1 MRTHSRKI
9 RSSDQQTHVRLG
21 HLMAYLL
28 NRAMK
33 IWPGWLFLLLGL
45 AVADTS
51 YGQDTGGSSLCSTI
65 PETWTVRDGIIS
77 KKLTNYTYSGTG
89 ANLSKPIGGWDKY
102 YAQRIITEKESNSS
116 TYTKVSTL
124 TELKAA
130 LSSAT
135 KGDTVFVVGNAE
147 ILITE
152 KLVIRSGV
160 TLASNRGQA
169 LSNVSG
175 SYVSDGFALG
185 ALLHIDDLV
194 GGRSNLLI
202 VGGDNVRITGLRLRG
217 PQREVH
223 PWGEGYDRSGIMN
236 ASAGPPSVGRKN
248 LEVDNCE
255 LFQWPFNAIYVGHG
269 GTACVRNNYIHH
281 NQRWKLGYGIGLQGG
296 AKVSIEENLFAFNR
310 HCVAGTGYPT
320 QEYTARHNVVLA
332 SNNPPFDMHG
342 LIESCPSSITG
353 IWECEQTSRS
363 FSYDVAG
370 SSSVMGHWQFG
381 RPNQSGGGKGGLPP
395 DNQIAGKKI
404 HITHNTVAS
413 VTNEHKPM
421 DLAKRKSLNAGR
433 FGAIAAVY
441 LRGVPWEEAVV
452 ENNSFAHPSR
462 WGGAYKQFK
471 VETNVNYALP
481 FRFNT
486 SSGSDASNGVGN
498 VWDHDNNYRRFFE
511 RFGDVFQE
519 IEEITIPADGHFSF
533 SSDRWSYPWSANSTS
548 KLPSKVVSSYGLE
561 KALNKR
567 TWRVENG
574 KATTKSDPPNDR
586 IGEMHSKRF
595 QINKNYVSFRLT
607 GFKYVDIG
615 STGFTRCT
623 ENDSKYANQVAL
635 LSAHD
640 DAVIF
645 KANVPCDGS
654 FVLSD
659 HDLSNYQDSWAYFVL
674 SDGDWHND
682 GWIEVDDIYF
692 FDGPPAEPTNLR
704 AEVNYREED
713 SSDNFT
719 VKISWDDPNNPSIR
733 RWEYQWRERGGM
745 WSEWQS
751 IAWEAIDDSEE
762 NGIARIAT
770 QVSAPV
776 NRLMATT
783 YEYKVRGYNL
793 GGYGTA
799 SDSVAVKIFALP
811 GRPENLTAA
820 AANESVVM
828 TWKAPIS
835 NGGVDITDY
844 GYRYRATRSTK
855 WSPSEKGALLGQT
868 TSHTVRPLTNGTEY
882 IFEVW
887 AVNKVGNGTS
897 SSVKAT
903 PQAALTSV
911 SFGSATYQALEG
923 GDAVQ
928 VVVRLSPLPS
938 QPVRI
943 PVVVSADEGTEADD
957 YTVAGLTE
965 GSVSF
970 AAGVSE
976 QSFSIKANEDAD
988 SDNET
993 VSLSFETLGTVVRA
1007 TPEATVTLLDNDA
1020 TVALSSL
1027 SPQVGT
1033 PLTAEL
1039 TDPSGGITNP
1049 RWQWQRRSS
1058 PTAKW
1063 INAAGV
1069 SSQPLPWVSI
1079 YLPQAG
1085 DVGDQLRATVGYTA
1099 ADGTSRRA
1107 ESTATAAVRAA
1118 PPSVVNRPPSVPLGP
1133 DVVSVAENTT
1143 AIGTYISADPDGD
1156 ALGWTVSPSA
1166 TFSISGGALRF
1177 KNAPDYESGTT
1188 VYTATLQTYDG
1199 ALWSPSKTVT
1209 VRVTDVDDV
1218 APVLPSVSSTPC
1230 YVGEYC
1236 SFTFPAAIRGTAPIT
1251 YTVSA
1256 PSWAKASGRSF
1267 SGTAPSSPG
1276 TASASLNASNAYG
1289 TDSESVTINIKNRPV
1304 IGVAPVLDPVNPI
1317 TCYVGEYCSFTFP
1330 LAVRGTAP
1338 ITYKVSPP
1346 SWAKASG
1353 RSFSGTAPSSPG
1365 TASASLNASNAYGT
1379 DSESVTINIKNR
1391 PVIGV
1396 APVLDPVNPITCYVG
1411 EYCSFT
1417 FPLAVRGTA
1426 PITYKVSPPSWAK
1439 ASGRSFSGTAP
1450 SSPGTASASLNAS
1463 NSYGTDSESLT
1474 INVKKRPVAG
1484 VAPVLASVSSITCYV
1499 GEYCSFTFPAASK
1512 GTAPITYK
1520 VSPPSWAKASGRSF
1534 SGTAPS
1540 SPGTFSASLNAS
1552 NSYGTDSESLTIN
1565 VKKRPVIGVVP
1576 VLPSVSSIT
1585 CYVGEYCSFTFPAA
1599 TSGTKPITYKVS
1611 PPSWAKTSGSRGFAG
1626 TAPSSPGT
1634 FSASINASNAYGTDS
1649 ESLTIN
1655 VKKRG
1660 YRPVLASVSSIT
1672 CYVGEY
1678 CSFTFPAATSGTKP
1692 ITYKVSPPSWARASG
1707 SRGFAGAAP
1716 SSPGTFSASI
1726 NASNAYGTDSESL
1739 TIKVKRRVAMAP
1751 RRSPEFGHVLVGS
1764 WLAECAR
1771 PIWDNMDGARYGW
1784 RYRLLLA
1791 TN

>member
-175 SYVSDGFALG
+175 SHVSDGFALG

-342 LIESCPSSITG
+342 LIESCPSSITD

-370 SSSVMGHWQFG
+370 DLRVGKKEGEEFWHFG
-381 RPNQSGGGKGGLPP
+381 RSSQLSANEAQPP
-395 DNQIAGKKI
+395 DNQIGGKKI

-413 VTNEHKPM
+413 VTNQYKPM

-462 WGGAYKQFK
+462 WGGAYKQVR
-471 VETNVNYALP
+471 VETDVKYTLPYNFNKSVND
-481 FRFNT
+481 NT
-486 SSGSDASNGVGN
+486 NGVGN
-498 VWDHDNNYRRFFE
+498 VWDHDNKYRRFFE
-511 RFGDVFQE
+511 RFGDVFQKM
-519 IEEITIPADGHFSF
+519 EETTIPADGHFSF

-635 LSAHD
+635 LSTHND
-640 DAVIF
+640 SVIF

-674 SDGDWHND
+674 SDGDWHD
-682 GWIEVDDIYF
+682 GGWIEVGDIYF

-719 VKISWDDPNNPSIR
+719 VKLSWDDPNNPSIR

-776 NRLMATT
+776 NPLMTT
-783 YEYKVRGYNL
+783 MYEYKVRGYNL
-793 GGYGTA
+793 GGDGTA

-820 AANESVVM
+820 AANESVVL

-855 WSPSEKGALLGQT
+855 WSPSEKGTLLGQT

-903 PQAALTSV
+903 PQAALRSV
-911 SFGSATYQALEG
+911 SFGSASYQAVEG
-923 GDAVQ
+923 GGPVS
-928 VVVRLSPLPS
+928 VLVRLSPLPS
-938 QPVRI
+938 QLVRI
-943 PVVVSADEGTEADD
+943 PVQVSADEGTEADD
-957 YTVAGLTE
+957 YKVAGLTG

-970 AAGVSE
+970 APGVSE
-976 QSFSIKANEDAD
+976 QSFTITANEDDD

-993 VSLSFETLGTVVRA
+993 VSLSFETLGTVVRV
-1007 TPEATVTLLDNDA
+1007 TPEAKVMLLDNDA
-1020 TVALSSL
+1020 TVVLSSL

-1033 PLTAEL
+1033 QLTAEL
-1039 TDPSGGITNP
+1039 ADPSGGITNP

-1085 DVGDQLRATVGYTA
+1085 DVGYQLRATVSYTA
-1099 ADGTSRRA
+1099 ADGTNRRA
-1107 ESTATAAVRAA
+1107 ESPATAAVRAA
-1118 PPSVVNRPPSVPLGP
+1118 PTSGVNRPPSAPLGP
-1133 DVVSVAENTT
+1133 AEVSVAENTT
-1143 AIGTYISADPDGD
+1143 AIGTYISADLDGD

-1166 TFSISGGALRF
+1166 TFSVNGGVLSF
-1177 KNAPDYESGTT
+1177 KRAPDYESGTT
-1188 VYTATLQTYDG
+1188 VYTATLKTYDG

-1218 APVLPSVSSTPC
+1218 APVL
-1230 YVGEYC
+1230 
-1236 SFTFPAAIRGTAPIT
+1236 
-1251 YTVSA
+1251 
-1256 PSWAKASGRSF
+1256 
-1267 SGTAPSSPG
+1267 
-1276 TASASLNASNAYG
+1276 
-1289 TDSESVTINIKNRPV
+1289 
-1304 IGVAPVLDPVNPI
+1304 DPVGPL

-1330 LAVRGTAP
+1330 VASKGTAP

-1379 DSESVTINIKNR
+1379 DSESVAIKIKKR

-1396 APVLDPVNPITCYVG
+1396 APVLDPVSPLTCYVG

-1417 FPLAVRGTA
+1417 FPVARKGTS

-1463 NSYGTDSESLT
+1463 NSYGTDSESVT
-1474 INVKKRPVAG
+1474 INIKR
-1484 VAPVLASVSSITCYV
+1484 
-1499 GEYCSFTFPAASK
+1499 
-1512 GTAPITYK
+1512 
-1520 VSPPSWAKASGRSF
+1520 
-1534 SGTAPS
+1534 
-1540 SPGTFSASLNAS
+1540 
-1552 NSYGTDSESLTIN
+1552 
-1565 VKKRPVIGVVP
+1565 RPVIGVVP
-1576 VLPSVSSIT
+1576 VLAAVNPIT

-1599 TSGTKPITYKVS
+1599 TSGT
-1611 PPSWAKTSGSRGFAG
+1611 A
-1626 TAPSSPGT
+1626 
-1634 FSASINASNAYGTDS
+1634 
-1649 ESLTIN
+1649 
-1655 VKKRG
+1655 
-1660 YRPVLASVSSIT
+1660 
-1672 CYVGEY
+1672 
-1678 CSFTFPAATSGTKP
+1678 P

-1739 TIKVKRRVAMAP
+1739 TINVKKRGYRPVLPSVSSITCYVGEYCSFTFPVATSGTKPITYKVSPPSWARASGSRGFAGAAPSSPGTFSASLNASNAYGTKSEILTIKVKRRVAMTP
-1751 RRSPEFGHVLVGS
+1751 RRSTEFGHVLVGS
-1764 WLAECAR
+1764 WLAERAR